1 MSQIDSNMAGA
12 QRRVQPMRQNERSA
26 LRGFRE
32 REEVPC
38 HVVDG

>member
-12 QRRVQPMRQNERSA
+12 LTKVQPMRQNERSP
-26 LRGFRE
+26 LGGFRA